1 MQDKE
6 FDKLFSS
13 KLEGLEINPSA
24 KVWKGINGEISGN
37 KHNKLIPFLSI
48 AASIIVLIA
57 AGVLFIPK
65 KDSVVK
71 PLIKK
76 SLAANKPVK
85 VKPEIIVK
93 PQTLIAPKTVVIAVN
108 KPVHLSH
115 ISKTITPVITA
126 NKEFIAKNT
135 TPVIANNTAV
145 LAANTSTKIDVKQPA
160 IIDSSKVLAVVQ
172 PFVQQPVKPAVIAA
186 IVPPVEKTTDAPPA
200 KKHKIH
206 GIGDLLN
213 VAIAAVDKR
222 KDKIIQFSDNDE
234 DGTSITGVNLGV
246 IKIKKEN

>member
-71 PLIKK
+71 LSGKKPL
-76 SLAANKPVK
+76 AYNKPAK
-85 VKPEIIVK
+85 VKPAIIVK
-93 PQTLIAPKTVVIAVN
+93 PQTVIVPKTVVIAVN
-108 KPVHLSH
+108 KPVHVYH
-115 ISKTITPVITA
+115 IGKTITPAVTV
-126 NKEFIAKNT
+126 NKELTAKNT

-145 LAANTSTKIDVKQPA
+145 LAANTSAKIDIKQPA
-160 IIDSSKVLAVVQ
+160 IIDSSKALATVQ
-172 PFVQQPVKPAVIAA
+172 LVVQQPVKPAVIAA
-186 IVPPVEKTTDAPPA
+186 VVPPAEKTMDIIPA